1 MALDGIVISSLVQE
15 LQQCV
20 GARINKIHQPT
31 PRDLMISLRGNGI
44 KDKLI
49 ISANPT
55 YPRMHFTS
63 SSQPNPLEAPMFC
76 MLLRKHCEGGTIDA
90 VSQIGRERII
100 YIDITHRDEIG
111 DRSAK
116 RIIVEIMGRHSNI
129 ILVDPTTNTIFDGI
143 HHVTPALSSFRVIM
157 PGVKYN
163 EPPEQHKVDPFTI
176 HDSSAF
182 KTALSLDSS
191 EDEVAV
197 SSKQLVQTFSGL
209 SPVIAQEIIY
219 RSITGTS
226 TVSEDSSEKPLF
238 IGNDYSTYNIE
249 GLWEAFHKLILQ
261 VQHGETR
268 PEIVTAS
275 ANDKMS
281 FSATTLTHIDG
292 TRQSFNTMSECL
304 EAFYGDKA
312 ERDTVKQRANDL
324 IRFVTNEK
332 QKNEQKIIKL
342 EESYLEAQDADRYR
356 IIGELLTTYMHQIK
370 RGDKS
375 IQLINYYDEN
385 QSVITIELD
394 SQLNP
399 SEHAQKYFRKYT
411 KQKNALT
418 VIEEQL
424 AKTKDE
430 IAYFTLLL
438 TQLEQ
443 ASLAD
448 IEEIREE
455 LVTEG
460 YMRERVK
467 KGMKK
472 KKANRPTV
480 LYYKSSE
487 GIDIVVGKNNLQ
499 NEYVTNRLADSNDT
513 WLHTKDIPGSHVVI
527 RSRTFGNETLELAA
541 MLAAHFSQAK
551 HSSLVPVDYTLIRH
565 VKKPSGSK
573 PGFVIYDN
581 QKTLYITPDEA
592 KIKAAPCEAK

>member
-1 MALDGIVISSLVQE
+1 MALDGIVISSLVHE

-31 PRDLMISLRGNGI
+31 PHDLIISLRGNGI

-76 MLLRKHCEGGTIDA
+76 MLLRKHCEGGAIDA
-90 VSQIGRERII
+90 VSQVGRERII
-100 YIDITHRDEIG
+100 HIDITHRDEVG

-116 RIIVEIMGRHSNI
+116 RLIVELMGRHSNI
-129 ILVDPTTNTIFDGI
+129 ILIDPTTNTIFDGI

-157 PGVKYN
+157 PGVSYAT
-163 EPPEQHKVDPFTI
+163 PPEQHKTDPFALE
-176 HDSSAF
+176 DFASFASALHIEQ
-182 KTALSLDSS
+182 AD
-191 EDEVAV
+191 EDISVT
-197 SSKQLVQTFSGL
+197 SKQLVQSFSGF
-209 SPVIAQEIIY
+209 SPVIAQELVY
-219 RSITGTS
+219 RSITGTDNV
-226 TVSEDSSEKPLF
+226 TDNAAERPIIL
-238 IGNDYSTYNIE
+238 GNDYTAFNIQK
-249 GLWEAFHKLILQ
+249 LWEIFHDVMKKVKQ
-261 VQHGETR
+261 GQFM

-281 FSATTLTHIDG
+281 FSIIALTHIEG
-292 TRQSFNTMSECL
+292 SRQAFSSVSECL
-304 EAFYGDKA
+304 EAFFGDKA

-332 QKNEQKIIKL
+332 HKNEQKIVKL
-342 EESYLEAQDADRYR
+342 EESYLEAQDSDRFR

-375 IQLINYYDEN
+375 IELVNYYDEN
-385 QSVITIELD
+385 QATIKIELD
-394 SQLNP
+394 PQLSP

-411 KQKNALT
+411 KQKNAIL

-424 AKTKDE
+424 AKTKEE
-430 IAYFTLLL
+430 IDYFTLLL
-438 TQLEQ
+438 SQLEQ
-443 ASLAD
+443 ASLLD
-448 IEEIREE
+448 IEEIRDE
-455 LVTEG
+455 LVAEG

-472 KKANRPTV
+472 KKSNRPTV
-480 LYYKSSE
+480 LYYKSPE

-499 NEYVTNRLADSNDT
+499 NEYVTNRLADSQDT

-541 MLAAHFSQAK
+541 MLAAHFSQAQ

-581 QKTLYITPDEA
+581 QKTLFITPDEA
-592 KIKAAPCEAK
+592 KIKAAPCEVK

>member
-1 MALDGIVISSLVQE
+1 MALDGIVISSLVHE

-31 PRDLMISLRGNGI
+31 PHDLIMSLRGNGI

-55 YPRMHFTS
+55 YPRMHFTA

-76 MLLRKHCEGGTIDA
+76 MLLRKHCEGGVIDA
-90 VSQIGRERII
+90 VSQVGRERII
-100 YIDITHRDEIG
+100 HIDITHRDEIG

-116 RIIVEIMGRHSNI
+116 RLIVELMGRHSNI
-129 ILVDPTTNTIFDGI
+129 VLVDPTTNTIFDGI

-157 PGVKYN
+157 PGVSYST
-163 EPPEQHKVDPFTI
+163 PPEQHKVDPFTI
-176 HDSSAF
+176 DDFDSFKSALAAEESEEASITS
-182 KTALSLDSS
+182 KKLVQALSG
-191 EDEVAV
+191 
-197 SSKQLVQTFSGL
+197 F
-209 SPVIAQEIIY
+209 SPVLAQELVY
-219 RSITGTS
+219 RSITGTDALAD
-226 TVSEDSSEKPLF
+226 DSAERPILL
-238 IGNDYSTYNIE
+238 GNDYTAFDINK
-249 GLWEAFHKLILQ
+249 LWEAFHHVIEKIKRGQ
-261 VQHGETR
+261 TN

-281 FSATTLTHIDG
+281 FSITSLTHIDG
-292 TRQSFNTMSECL
+292 LRQSFSSISECL

-332 QKNEQKIIKL
+332 QKNEQKIVKL
-342 EESYLEAQDADRYR
+342 EESYLEAQDSDRFR

-375 IQLINYYDEN
+375 IELVNYYDEN
-385 QSVITIELD
+385 QATIKIELD
-394 SQLNP
+394 PQLNP
-399 SEHAQKYFRKYT
+399 SDHAQKYFRKYT
-411 KQKNALT
+411 KQKNAIL

-424 AKTKDE
+424 TKTKEE
-430 IAYFTLLL
+430 IEYFTLLL
-438 TQLEQ
+438 AQLEQ
-443 ASLAD
+443 ASLLD
-448 IEEIREE
+448 IEEIRDE
-455 LVTEG
+455 LVAEG
-460 YMRERVK
+460 YMRERIK

-480 LYYKSSE
+480 LYYKSPE

-499 NEYVTNRLADSNDT
+499 NEYVTNRLADSHDT

-527 RSRTFGNETLELAA
+527 RSRTFGDETLELAA

-581 QKTLYITPDEA
+581 QKTLFITPDEA
-592 KIKAAPCEAK
+592 KIKEAPCEVK